1 MRPSYRIVSY
11 RIVSRKKPSYRI
23 DFVSGRKKA
32 YRSSLVQVQEGA
44 QLDDQDALPLCPPSA
59 PQREEPLHFTVLQR
73 EPEAPPPVGQDL
85 QKEIQLC

>member
-1 MRPSYRIVSY
+1 MAVE
-11 RIVSRKKPSYRI
+11 
-23 DFVSGRKKA
+23 
-32 YRSSLVQVQEGA
+32 VQEGA

-59 PQREEPLHFTVLQR
+59 PQKEEPLNFPVLQR